1 MDYPLKKNFLKLD
14 DYLSLT
20 KKYKPIYITS
30 KNKSRLESI
39 VKGLRKYNKLIKLD
53 DDYLIIVTDSTSKNF
68 ALNSLTDFFSEE
80 CRIRCKIEGYKYS
93 PYESFIKNNEEVLYK
108 TENIY
113 GKVNDQNINKYMER
127 YGIESKMCSNYKLT
141 YLLGI
146 IEHFKPKK
154 WLDLSAGWGDRLISA
169 ILKDVEYYVGVD
181 PNPCLQPCYK
191 SIIETLVPKDKQK
204 NYREG
209 SSPNQRFKV
218 YEDKAESIDLNKVM
232 IDSDLESFDFIFTSP
247 PFFTFEI
254 YSTSEGQS
262 VINYNTVDL
271 WLNNFLFKSIDNSW
285 DKLEVNG
292 HYALYIEDKPQYR
305 YIDKLLQFM
314 KEKPDCKF
322 KGILYQA
329 FYDSSYPKK
338 YQYYLRNVY
347 VWQKI

>member
-1 MDYPLKKNFLKLD
+1 MDYPLKKNFLKLE
-14 DYLSLT
+14 DYLSLA
-20 KKYKPIYITS
+20 KNYKPIYITS
-30 KNKSRLESI
+30 KNRSRLESI
-39 VKGLRKYNKLIKLD
+39 IKKVKYNKLIKLD

-80 CRIRCKIEGYKYS
+80 CRIRCKIERFKYS
-93 PYESFIKNNEEVLYK
+93 PYEDFIKNYEEVLYK

-113 GKVNDQNINKYMER
+113 GKINDQNINKYMET

-146 IEHFKPKK
+146 IDYFKPKR
-154 WLDLSAGWGDRLISA
+154 WLDLSAGWGDRLIAA

-204 NYREG
+204 NFREQ

-218 YEDKAESIDLNKVM
+218 YEDKAESIDL
-232 IDSDLESFDFIFTSP
+232 SLLEPGSFDFIFTSP

-254 YSTSEGQS
+254 YSTTEGQS
-262 VINYNTVDL
+262 VISYNTVDL

-329 FYDSSYPKK
+329 FYDSSYPKNP
-338 YQYYLRNVY
+338 YILRNVY
-347 VWQKI
+347 VWEKI

>member
-1 MDYPLKKNFLKLD
+1 MEYPLKKNLLKLE
-14 DYLSLT
+14 DYLNLA
-20 KKYKPIYITS
+20 KKYKPVYITS
-30 KNKSRLESI
+30 RSKSSRSKLSYLM
-39 VKGLRKYNKLIKLD
+39 KKNKLIKLD
-53 DDYLIIVTDSTSKNF
+53 NDYLIIVTDSTSKDF
-68 ALNSLTDFFSEE
+68 KINSLTDFFSEE

-93 PYESFIKNNEEVLYK
+93 PYESFFKNYDEIVQHMNKVFD
-108 TENIY
+108 
-113 GKVNDQNINKYMER
+113 GKITPVNLNKFMEDK
-127 YGIESKMCSNYKLT
+127 GIWVNAKMCSNYKLT

-146 IEHFKPKK
+146 MEHFKPKR

-191 SIIETLVPKDKQK
+191 DIINTLVPKDKQK
-204 NYREG
+204 NY
-209 SSPNQRFKV
+209 KV
-218 YEDKAESIDLNKVM
+218 YEDKAESIDL
-232 IDSDLESFDFIFTSP
+232 SSLEPESFDFIFTSP

-254 YSTSEGQS
+254 YSAAEGQS

-305 YIDKLLQFM
+305 YIDKLLEFM
-314 KEKPDCKF
+314 SDKPDCKF

-329 FYDSSYPKK
+329 FYDNISYSKNPYSVK
-338 YQYYLRNVY
+338 NVY
-347 VWQKI
+347 VWTKI